1 MDKIDFK
8 NYTKMETEFEAW
20 VKIRNI
26 RNSKSL
32 YINNTDRGQIEVRE
46 RLDRDPIVDV
56 TSISPISDTGAPD
69 GVRRKMGNLGNSR
82 YIINIG

>member
-1 MDKIDFK
+1 MDKVDFK

-32 YINNTDRGQIEVRE
+32 YINNTDRGQREVR
-46 RLDRDPIVDV
+46 
-56 TSISPISDTGAPD
+56 
-69 GVRRKMGNLGNSR
+69 
-82 YIINIG
+82 